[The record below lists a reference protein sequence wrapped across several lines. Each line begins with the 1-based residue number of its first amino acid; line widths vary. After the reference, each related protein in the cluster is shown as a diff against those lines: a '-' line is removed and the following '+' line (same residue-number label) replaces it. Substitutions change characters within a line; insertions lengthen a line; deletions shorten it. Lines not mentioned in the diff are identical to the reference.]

1 MLRFGVSPPLA
12 RAYGPAREED
22 ECRMVMDAGLD
33 NTGQNDWNT
42 TDQDTSTPG
51 TGSSPRPDPDMPD
64 PRKLA
69 QDWITLWQSELSAMA
84 ADPEMRE
91 SWQTMMALWAGA
103 VSAMIREMPRA
114 QAAGGRD
121 GPGGQAGT
129 TDAPRAPPPAA
140 ALDARDAEIERLA
153 RHVALLE
160 HRLAEL
166 ERGRDPGVDST
177 RSPGSTSSPG
187 SKRSP
192 GRKKPQ

>member
-1 MLRFGVSPPLA
+1 
-12 RAYGPAREED
+12 
-22 ECRMVMDAGLD
+22 MVADSGFDSA
-33 NTGQNDWNT
+33 
-42 TDQDTSTPG
+42 
-51 TGSSPRPDPDMPD
+51 RPDPGRPGAAGDETAGFSDAKSGAFADMPD
-64 PRKLA
+64 QQRLA

-160 HRLAEL
+160 HRLGEL
-166 ERGRDPGVDST
+166 ERGSDPSVDSKLG
-177 RSPGSTSSPG
+177 PGP
-187 SKRSP
+187 RRRP